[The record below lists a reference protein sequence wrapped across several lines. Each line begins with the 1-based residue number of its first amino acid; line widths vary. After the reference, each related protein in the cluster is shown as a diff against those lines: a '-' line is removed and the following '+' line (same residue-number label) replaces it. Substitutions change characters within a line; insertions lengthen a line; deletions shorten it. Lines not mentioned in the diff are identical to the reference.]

1 MKARKCASLMMAVE
15 LRSRT
20 TDLEM
25 EFFVLGK
32 GYWTLRVL
40 IAPALLWSDMTCL
53 VGMDELCGSYW
64 P

>member
-1 MKARKCASLMMAVE
+1 MMAVE

-25 EFFVLGK
+25 EICILGK
-32 GYWTLRVL
+32 GFWTLRVL

-53 VGMDELCGSYW
+53 FGMDELCGSHW